1 MRYGNESDISE
12 TYCYVRIEPLLNKY
26 YDIHSISNIK
36 NNPYA
41 IENPFGVH
49 EIFKNSH
56 GDMQIKSS
64 YLEIISCSRWT
75 TKKNKVLYLYNNGF
89 VTGGII
95 REWSKKPIKTK
106 VNKVDEYKK
115 IQNEINELKQKQQ
128 LLLTK

>member
-1 MRYGNESDISE
+1 MEQKI
-12 TYCYVRIEPLLNKY
+12 L
-26 YDIHSISNIK
+26 
-36 NNPYA
+36 
-41 IENPFGVH
+41 FGVH

-56 GDMQIKSS
+56 GDLQIKSS

-75 TKKNKVLYLYNNGF
+75 AKKNKVLYLYNGSF

-95 REWSKKPIKTK
+95 REWSKKPIKIK

-128 LLLTK
+128 LLLTKQQRI